1 MMQDQYFG
9 QGGTYRMEP
18 DGTRVLVEQ
27 TQSHLRDPEPEA
39 SQAPEPAA
47 KASTRTAAA
56 ATDATTTAKSEA

>member
-39 SQAPEPAA
+39 SQAPDSESMIIAIT
-47 KASTRTAAA
+47 ASG
-56 ATDATTTAKSEA
+56 D